1 MAKLIDINGLRAVV
15 AKINGDTKAL
25 KVLIDGKAN
34 ATHEHVAADV
44 KFDDGKNLVEKLAEI
59 QAGGNV
65 SLEGYATEAYVQ
77 GQIEALIDGAPEALD
92 TLKELAAALGDD
104 ANFASTMVTEFAKKV
119 DKVEG
124 QRLITQEEAAKLAGL
139 ENYNDAALAG
149 RVAALEGI
157 NHDDFAKAADL
168 ANKVDKEDGKVLI
181 AQTELDRL
189 AGLHNYDDAALIG
202 RVAAL
207 EAIDHSVFLK
217 ADAIADMATK
227 QDLAD
232 LETRIGQAAV
242 DAVPEHYEKVEV
254 AEGQEAP
261 ADAKVVV
268 ADDAVDFDPATQV
281 KVSDVNGAAQVGET
295 VVFVPAQEGQAAT
308 GIYQTIEN
316 KVQEVAGYEVATE
329 EELLAMYDEVK
340 AEQPQA

>member
-25 KVLIDGKAN
+25 KVLIDAKAD

-104 ANFASTMVTEFAKKV
+104 ANFASTMVTELAKKV

-124 QRLITQEEAAKLAGL
+124 SRLITQEEADKLAGL
-139 ENYNDAALAG
+139 ENY
-149 RVAALEGI
+149 
-157 NHDDFAKAADL
+157 
-168 ANKVDKEDGKVLI
+168 
-181 AQTELDRL
+181 
-189 AGLHNYDDAALIG
+189 DDAALVG

-207 EAIDHSVFLK
+207 EAIDHEAFLK

-232 LETRIGQAAV
+232 LEARMGQAAI

-308 GIYQTIEN
+308 GIYETIEN

-340 AEQPQA
+340 AKEPQA

>member
-25 KVLIDGKAN
+25 KVLIDAKAD

-77 GQIEALIDGAPEALD
+77 RQIEALIDGAPEALD

-104 ANFASTMVTEFAKKV
+104 ANFASTMVTELAKKV

-124 QRLITQEEAAKLAGL
+124 SRLITQEEADKLAGL
-139 ENYNDAALAG
+139 ENYNDAAL
-149 RVAALEGI
+149 V
-157 NHDDFAKAADL
+157 
-168 ANKVDKEDGKVLI
+168 
-181 AQTELDRL
+181 
-189 AGLHNYDDAALIG
+189 G

-207 EAIDHSVFLK
+207 EAIDHEAFLK

-232 LETRIGQAAV
+232 LEARIGQAAV
-242 DAVPEHYEKVEV
+242 DAVEEHYEKVEV

-340 AEQPQA
+340 AKEPQA

>member
-1 MAKLIDINGLRAVV
+1 MAKLIDVNGLKAVV
-15 AKINGDTKAL
+15 QKINADTKDIRAL
-25 KVLIDGKAN
+25 LEGKAGAVHTHKPEDVVFSDGK
-34 ATHEHVAADV
+34 T
-44 KFDDGKNLVEKLAEI
+44 LIEKLAEV
-59 QAGGNV
+59 QTGGQV
-65 SLEGYATEAYVQ
+65 DLTGYATEAYVD
-77 GQIEALIDGAPEALD
+77 GKIGEVNTALAG
-92 TLKELAAALGDD
+92 
-104 ANFASTMVTEFAKKV
+104 KV

-139 ENYNDAALAG
+139 QNYDDAALAG

-168 ANKVDKEDGKVLI
+168 AGKVDKEEGKVLI
-181 AQTELDRL
+181 PQTELDRL
-189 AGLHNYDDAALIG
+189 AGLQNYDDAALVG

-207 EAIDHSVFLK
+207 EAIDHEAFLK

-232 LETRIGQAAV
+232 LEARMGQAAI

-281 KVSDVNGAAQVGET
+281 KVSDVNGAAQVGES
-295 VVFVPAQEGQAAT
+295 VVFVPAQEGQEAT
-308 GIYQTIEN
+308 GIYETIEN

-329 EELLAMYDEVK
+329 EELLAMYDEVNTG
-340 AEQPQA
+340 EPQV